1 MIGGMSTHI
10 QKSLHIL
17 GVICLYFFYSCVS
30 SYALQV
36 AVATNFQTTLKKMIP
51 HFEQKHLVSIQT
63 SSGSSGKLFA
73 QIRYGAPHDLFLS
86 ADQKRPQLLEQEGLT
101 LSRATYARGQL
112 VLWKKQADDFLPL
125 EQFQENKLPYLA
137 LANPKLAPYGE
148 ASMAVLEKLK
158 LTSQV
163 QVQMILTENV
173 SQVLHLILHGNV
185 DFGFTS
191 ASLIPKS
198 WKQEQNKIWYPPASW
213 YPPIQQQMVILKRTK
228 RPQEARLFFEF
239 LQSEE
244 MQKMMI
250 AHGYLPMQ

>member
-1 MIGGMSTHI
+1 MIGEMSTQI
-10 QKSLHIL
+10 QKIL
-17 GVICLYFFYSCVS
+17 QTLIILCLYFFYSS
-30 SYALQV
+30 ITSYALQV

-51 HFEQKHLVSIQT
+51 HFEQKYLIPIQV

-73 QIRYGAPHDLFLS
+73 QIRHGAPHDLFLS

-125 EQFQENKLPYLA
+125 QQFQERELQYLA

-148 ASMAVLEKLK
+148 ASVAVLEKLELK
-158 LTSQV
+158 SQV
-163 QVQMILTENV
+163 ETKVILTENV

-185 DFGFTS
+185 DLGFTA
-191 ASLIPKS
+191 ASLIPKH
-198 WKQEQNKIWYPPASW
+198 WKQKQKKIWYPPPSW
-213 YPPIQQQMVILKRTK
+213 YPPIKQQMVILKRTK
-228 RPQEARLFFEF
+228 RPKEARLFFEF
-239 LQSEE
+239 IQSEE

-250 AHGYLPMQ
+250 THGYLPMQ